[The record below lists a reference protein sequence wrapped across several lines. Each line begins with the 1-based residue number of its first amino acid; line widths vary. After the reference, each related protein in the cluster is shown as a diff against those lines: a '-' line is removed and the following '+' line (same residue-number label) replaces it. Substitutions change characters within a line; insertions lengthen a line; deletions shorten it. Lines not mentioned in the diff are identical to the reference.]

1 MQTLHKPMTHNTISI
16 TTRFCV
22 CTWKSIN
29 RFWNKYGI
37 AKKKNSWDK
46 LEQSWR
52 TYMIRYQKYWCHN
65 LTAEFGQSTRMPGPR
80 GLQFEW
86 RCSAFDLCNV
96 KWCHSHW
103 DNDNPTGDQ
112 YAILTWLILISLSAC
127 RTKIRT
133 NLHSP
138 GTACNT
144 FSMLLGIPQL
154 PCNMPPVSRA

>member
-1 MQTLHKPMTHNTISI
+1 MGGSRGAGMGRGKKLCRWALATSILLYKERFPLVLPTFKPTNQKHNSDGVLEHPRIQEKEWEEKWI
-16 TTRFCV
+16 FRAFI
-22 CTWKSIN
+22 CTS
-29 RFWNKYGI
+29 
-37 AKKKNSWDK
+37 
-46 LEQSWR
+46 
-52 TYMIRYQKYWCHN
+52 QKTPPPS
-65 LTAEFGQSTRMPGPR
+65 LPPLF
-80 GLQFEW
+80 
-86 RCSAFDLCNV
+86 CNV

-133 NLHSP
+133 NLHSH